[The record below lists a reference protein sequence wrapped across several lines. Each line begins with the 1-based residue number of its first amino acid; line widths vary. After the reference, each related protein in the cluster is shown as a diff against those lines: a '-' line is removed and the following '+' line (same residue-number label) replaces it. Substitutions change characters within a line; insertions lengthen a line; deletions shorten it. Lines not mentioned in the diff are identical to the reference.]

1 MVSVDTE
8 ATKRF
13 ETWGA
18 GETHR
23 YVERMLLLVFSVQN
37 VFVEVCNVQ
46 CVRNR
51 LTTMKEEA
59 VV

>member
-1 MVSVDTE
+1 MVSVHTE

-13 ETWGA
+13 ETWGG

-23 YVERMLLLVFSVQN
+23 YAERMLLLVFSVQN
-37 VFVEVCNVQ
+37 VFVEVYNVQ
-46 CVRNR
+46 CVCNR
-51 LTTMKEEA
+51 LITMKEEP